1 MSLKQVSVLK
11 AVMVITCG
19 KKTPEFVLQFMKVKK
34 CPEMVY
40 PCLIFE
46 KPSYWKQQKRNID
59 KFFFSFCFLKSILMI
74 N

>member
-11 AVMVITCG
+11 VVMVITCG
-19 KKTPEFVLQFMKVKK
+19 KKTPQFVLQFIKVKK

-59 KFFFSFCFLKSILMI
+59 KFFFLFVF
-74 N
+74 